1 MEANTKDIIRERLG
15 SLFNEVFSLN
25 FFIFLLC
32 IPYSL
37 KLAKVSFCVG
47 VISLLIAQIS
57 KKGGSFWRSILPPE
71 FLNWPLA
78 LFFISAVISTVFS
91 QNFYH
96 SQSIFFE
103 RLVPYF
109 LFFIMG
115 IYFFRLNSRN
125 VKLLIWAFIITSIII
140 GVGGV
145 SDYLLN
151 HPRRLFT
158 VFGKELPFHSLPAF
172 LPYYMPFNFF
182 ILLKDKTKWVR
193 IFAGFSLMLL
203 VLCWIWT
210 ASRASWIAVPISIIV
225 VLLVAKQKKWVAAV
239 VAICAII
246 FFLLPV
252 SQRKRVKWIIDNK
265 HWGHRVQLLETSLR
279 IFKESPVVGAGIGM
293 YEELFGQYKPPGKYK
308 KGFKRLHAHNEYMEV
323 LCERGVLGF
332 FTFIWVIGT
341 FLKNGFIAIRE
352 TYKMDDGVLTGLVTS
367 LFAVLILS
375 VFSTII
381 NVGTQIAPLFW
392 FLFGATSQLI
402 DNCIRD
408 SN

>member
-246 FFLLPV
+246 FFFYLCLKENESNGLLTTNIGDIEF
-252 SQRKRVKWIIDNK
+252 SCLRR
-265 HWGHRVQLLETSLR
+265 HSGSLR
-279 IFKESPVVGAGIGM
+279 NH
-293 YEELFGQYKPPGKYK
+293 
-308 KGFKRLHAHNEYMEV
+308 R
-323 LCERGVLGF
+323 
-332 FTFIWVIGT
+332 
-341 FLKNGFIAIRE
+341 
-352 TYKMDDGVLTGLVTS
+352 
-367 LFAVLILS
+367 
-375 VFSTII
+375 
-381 NVGTQIAPLFW
+381 
-392 FLFGATSQLI
+392 
-402 DNCIRD
+402 
-408 SN
+408 